1 MADVE
6 AFFNTIVTLPS
17 LPKVVQ
23 EVMQMLDSEDLA
35 VNALARKVEHDA
47 AISAKVLKL
56 ANSSYYGVTRAI
68 KNIDD
73 AIAILGLNKLR
84 SLVIASGV
92 TSAVTQLPGLDL
104 KAFWRHSL
112 VTASVGREIA
122 KMTGR
127 DAELAYIAGLLSN
140 IGRLLM
146 HLVFAKAAVEID
158 AICHG
163 STVDERQVVEQ
174 ARVGVDHCQLG
185 EALANRWNFPGEIS
199 RVLRYYATPLD
210 QNACDMAPIVYI
222 AVHIASGLEQGE
234 AAKPIVETLRADVA
248 KVIKWDEIEWIDR
261 IESYRGLVGEAEA
274 FL

>member
-73 AIAILGLNKLR
+73 AIAILGLSKLR
-84 SLVIASGV
+84 TLVIASGV
-92 TSAVTQLPGLDL
+92 TSAVTQLPDLDL

-112 VTASVGREIA
+112 VTASVSREIA
-122 KMTGR
+122 KVIGE

-146 HLVFAKAAVEID
+146 HLVFAKTAVEID

-163 STVDERQVVEQ
+163 LTVAERQVVEQ
-174 ARVGVDHCQLG
+174 AHIGVDHCQLG
-185 EALANRWNFPGEIS
+185 EVLANRWNFPGEIS

-210 QNACDMAPIVYI
+210 QKACDMAPIVYI

-234 AAKPIVETLRADVA
+234 TAKHIAETLSADVA
-248 KVIKWDEIEWIDR
+248 KVIKWDESEWVER
-261 IESYRGLVGEAEA
+261 IESYRGLVSEAEA
-274 FL
+274 FI